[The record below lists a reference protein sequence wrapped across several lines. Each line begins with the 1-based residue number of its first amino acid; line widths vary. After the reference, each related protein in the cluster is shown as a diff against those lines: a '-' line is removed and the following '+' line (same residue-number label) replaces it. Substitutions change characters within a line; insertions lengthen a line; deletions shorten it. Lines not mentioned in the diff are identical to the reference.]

1 MSEAQLR
8 GLAAQQVGG
17 FTRVYGTAYQ
27 PCQIGPAVS
36 ALYILLTYILNYLLY
51 TVHIVNYPSL
61 QI

>member
-36 ALYILLTYILNYLLY
+36 A
-51 TVHIVNYPSL
+51 
-61 QI
+61 